1 MNELTE
7 KEQSNYDADWAFVFD
22 VLSSARKEKK
32 QSKTYILKDT
42 SSKLYKIGRTSN
54 VEGRIKSL
62 SVANPNLKIILVIDS
77 NVENHLHKQFKEKK
91 VSSEWY
97 SLTSSDIEY
106 VKKQYCRL
114 SNDNQKPNEI

>member
-7 KEQSNYDADWAFVFD
+7 KEQGNYDADWAFVFD

-42 SSKLYKIGRTSN
+42 SSKLYKIGRSSN
-54 VEGRIKSL
+54 VEERLKSL

-77 NVENHLHKQFKEKK
+77 NVEKQLHKHFKEKK

-97 SLTSSDIEY
+97 SLNSSDIDY
-106 VKKQYCRL
+106 VKEQYCH
-114 SNDNQKPNEI
+114 E